1 MCYTTCP
8 QVCSGISLLSLC
20 VRSLAIIALSCYL
33 RGSVHVND
41 LQGSSL
47 LTAFFSVFL
56 AVLSCLY
63 SHKNFGVSVRSSL
76 KTKKRTT
83 LLVSLLVLH

>member
-1 MCYTTCP
+1 MCYTVCP
-8 QVCSGISLLSLC
+8 QVCSGISFLSLC
-20 VRSLAIIALSCYL
+20 VHSLAIIALSCCF

-41 LQGSSL
+41 LRARLSSQP
-47 LTAFFSVFL
+47 FSVFL

-63 SHKNFGVSVRSSL
+63 SHKNFGVGVRSSL
-76 KTKKRTT
+76 KKKKKTT